1 MNNFRRAITARR
13 DAITANGDKG
23 FTLIELLVVILIIGV
38 LAAIAIPIFLTQQQQ
53 AADAGKK
60 ADLANAKIAYVS
72 AVVAT
77 GAVPTGVT
85 GAGAGTLATN
95 GYTGDTS
102 LIIGTG
108 ATTTS
113 FALCLGTF
121 KITSNGG
128 VTGPAAAAYTAA
140 TCTP

>member
-1 MNNFRRAITARR
+1 MLARIN
-13 DAITANGDKG
+13 AAKNSDKG

-38 LAAIAIPIFLTQQQQ
+38 LAAIAIPIFLTQQTQ
-53 AADAGKK
+53 AADASKK

-77 GAVPTGVT
+77 SAVPSAVT

-95 GYTGDTS
+95 GYTGDS
-102 LIIGTG
+102 NLIIGS
-108 ATTTS
+108 ASTTTS
-113 FALCLGTF
+113 FALCLDKF
-121 KITSNGG
+121 KITSGAG
-128 VTGPAAAAYTAA
+128 VSGPNATAYTAA